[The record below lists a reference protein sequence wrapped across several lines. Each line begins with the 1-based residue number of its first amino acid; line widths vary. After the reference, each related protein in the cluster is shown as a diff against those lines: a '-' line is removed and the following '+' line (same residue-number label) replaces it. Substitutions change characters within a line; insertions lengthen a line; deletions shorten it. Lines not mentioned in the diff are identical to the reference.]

1 MIKNNEKLVK
11 DCLYAVIDNMDEY
24 KEMFVKNPGKD
35 FIRNRKL
42 SFKETLKLMLAM
54 KGNTLNKELYEYF
67 GKNPEEIM
75 TTSAFVQQRNKL
87 KEGTFEYLFDSFNET
102 MTDVK
107 AYKGYKLYAVDGSD
121 INIAYNPDSETFVQ
135 PSTKIKLDG
144 TEGRGHN
151 AFHLNAIYDLLNKVY
166 VKANIQTRKSYDERG
181 ALLKMISEM
190 HFDENTL
197 FIADRG
203 YPSWNLFA
211 HFNEIQ
217 NADYLVRVS
226 NEFNNFVKELPMRE
240 FDIIRD
246 VVITTNPKEARQ
258 GFSSTGKS
266 YIFIQQQK
274 NKMKNREYKGTTRNS
289 NWDFGD
295 RYEMQLRILRFKIT
309 DDTYETIITSLPRF
323 RFSLENIKELYGMRW
338 GIETSFRELKY
349 ISGLL
354 NLHSRKEEYV
364 IQEIYARLTMYNFC
378 ERVLNN
384 VVVEQDAGKKYDY
397 QVNFTMG
404 FYICMDFFKGLVE
417 RENLYELVLKYI
429 VPIRPGRSDKRKIKP
444 KTFVG
449 FLYRVA

>member
-1 MIKNNEKLVK
+1 
-11 DCLYAVIDNMDEY
+11 
-24 KEMFVKNPGKD
+24 
-35 FIRNRKL
+35 
-42 SFKETLKLMLAM
+42 
-54 KGNTLNKELYEYF
+54 
-67 GKNPEEIM
+67 
-75 TTSAFVQQRNKL
+75 
-87 KEGTFEYLFDSFNET
+87 
-102 MTDVK
+102 
-107 AYKGYKLYAVDGSD
+107 
-121 INIAYNPDSETFVQ
+121 
-135 PSTKIKLDG
+135 
-144 TEGRGHN
+144 
-151 AFHLNAIYDLLNKVY
+151 
-166 VKANIQTRKSYDERG
+166 
-181 ALLKMISEM
+181 M
-190 HFDENTL
+190 HFNENTL

-274 NKMKNREYKGTTRNS
+274 NKMKNREYKGTTRNTT
-289 NWDFGD
+289 WDFGD

-429 VPIRPGRSDKRKIKP
+429 VPIRPGRSDKLKINP